1 MKNLSTKGSNKM
13 KKEVNQNRLNG
24 KDLMN
29 VGIFT
34 AINVIL
40 GVVVAVAIGLTPI
53 GFMMIPFVAAIIMGI
68 PMMLYFTKIKKFGMI
83 LIFELVNGIVLLL
96 TGMGP
101 DALICGVVIGLI
113 VEFIIKS
120 GDIRTGFHVH
130 HLRMA

>member
-68 PMMLYFTKIKKFGMI
+68 PMMLYFTKIKKVRHDSDF
-83 LIFELVNGIVLLL
+83 
-96 TGMGP
+96 
-101 DALICGVVIGLI
+101 
-113 VEFIIKS
+113 
-120 GDIRTGFHVH
+120 
-130 HLRMA
+130 

>member
-40 GVVVAVAIGLTPI
+40 GVV
-53 GFMMIPFVAAIIMGI
+53 
-68 PMMLYFTKIKKFGMI
+68 
-83 LIFELVNGIVLLL
+83 LV
-96 TGMGP
+96 
-101 DALICGVVIGLI
+101 
-113 VEFIIKS
+113 
-120 GDIRTGFHVH
+120 
-130 HLRMA
+130 